1 MMPSRRQVL
10 GVSALALLAGCLDQE
25 SQPADENGGND
36 ENDTPDEETGSSELL
51 DLQAYVIEDVPSSI
65 DPIPSND
72 DRIDGVGFFP
82 ELFEKL
88 TDEDHERSTVRS
100 ADYGEFEMV
109 GIWEVSATSEAAE
122 ATRGA
127 YDDLPRESPEGLPK
141 APYLEHEGEVIA
153 ILLYIGRE
161 E

>member
-1 MMPSRRQVL
+1 M
-10 GVSALALLAGCLDQE
+10 
-25 SQPADENGGND
+25 
-36 ENDTPDEETGSSELL
+36 
-51 DLQAYVIEDVPSSI
+51 PSSI